1 MDRHDAE
8 ARIRELRA
16 SIRHHDYLYYV
27 QDRPEISDDAYDRLF
42 QELKKLEQ
50 DFPELRSS
58 DSPTQRVAGVA
69 LDKFPTIEHTVPLLS
84 LDSSQDEAVL
94 RRFDE
99 RLRKALGGSVRY
111 VLEPKLDGASVEL
124 VYEHGVLARAATRGD
139 GLVGEGITE
148 NVRTIRSVPL
158 RLREDLRP
166 TPEFVAVRGEI
177 IMRVQGFEQLNERL
191 LGEGKM
197 PFANPRNAAAGSLR
211 QLDPQVTAQRPL
223 DLYAYDLLAV
233 DGATFAAQWDVLS
246 ALQDWGLPVNDLIEQ
261 HEEVEDVLEYHRRL
275 TEQRDDLEYEIDGV
289 VIKLDTLADRDE
301 VGATSHHP
309 RWAFAYKFPP
319 RKEITRVLAIVPS
332 VGRTGVVTPVAMM
345 RPVELG
351 GVTVARASLHN
362 REEVARKDIREGDK
376 VRVQRAGDVIPQVV
390 ERVNEPGRERGAPYR
405 LPDRCPSCQTVLVE
419 RGPFTVCPNS
429 FECPAQLTG
438 RIQHFASRNALDIEG
453 LGEETARQLVAEGL
467 VRQLPDL
474 FALTPEHLVSLDG
487 FAEKSA
493 ENLVDGVRRAAVVTL
508 PRFLYGLGIPEVGV
522 TVAKDLARHFG
533 SIAAVRS
540 ASPETL
546 AAVHGVGA
554 KMAEQIV
561 GFFGD
566 LRNREILDQLLQT
579 VTVEEM
585 LPPGSASGTATL
597 AGQTFVFTGGLQ
609 GVSRS
614 EAKAFVESLGARAT
628 GTVSKTTSYVVV
640 GENPGSKLAKA
651 RALGVPVLSEEEFLS
666 LMRSNGMEI

>member
-8 ARIRELRA
+8 ARVRELRA

-301 VGATSHHP
+301 VGTTSHHP

-474 FALTPEHLVSLDG
+474 FALTPEHLVPLDG

-546 AAVHGVGA
+546 AAVHGVGT

-585 LPPGSASGTATL
+585 LPPGSASGTAAL